1 MAGTRRLYE
10 CSADI
15 RQINLLAELMQPLH
29 LSADGASKSVLVQHI
44 ELDRKLARYPIYRI
58 ARPARKIFEGAQ
70 LTLVQQWAE
79 LRSER
84 LGEITTQ
91 LGVPLHYW
99 AGLVDLNPTSY
110 RRTLELLCLGLELA
124 YRVLQP
130 TKHYLACPRPASYS
144 PSIQPVIRPRRFEA
158 FPSGH
163 ATEAFFVARMLSHLA
178 GHRADQPKH
187 QELDNQL
194 QRLAT
199 RIANNRI
206 ISGVHF
212 HIDSVAGRMV
222 GETLAE
228 YLIYRCD
235 PSSDGWKP
243 RCFDGTALVGDEP
256 MLQRGLDRT
265 EAMDGSK
272 AQPYFQW
279 PGQKPHRRIRP
290 PLSQSLVTHSGQAH
304 EAGLLNLLWHE
315 AASEWR

>member
-1 MAGTRRLYE
+1 MPVMPRALPGRSRRLSDE
-10 CSADI
+10 KQNDRTMRTNMPVRKAGWLIKAAFSFMVKTPGKRIISTQPRAPKPNI
-15 RQINLLAELMQPLH
+15 MPKTPLIQPL
-29 LSADGASKSVLVQHI
+29 L
-44 ELDRKLARYPIYRI
+44 
-58 ARPARKIFEGAQ
+58 
-70 LTLVQQWAE
+70 
-79 LRSER
+79 
-84 LGEITTQ
+84 
-91 LGVPLHYW
+91 
-99 AGLVDLNPTSY
+99 PTPEHGS
-110 RRTLELLCLGLELA
+110 L
-124 YRVLQP
+124 
-130 TKHYLACPRPASYS
+130 
-144 PSIQPVIRPRRFEA
+144 
-158 FPSGH
+158 PSGH